1 LRTVRAGS
9 VGNAVGAVNGGAGAI
24 GLVEGVIDR
33 VAGSID
39 DEGEVAGLV
48 ELVSGCLRDAAGG
61 PLVHVNAAFR
71 RVSVSVVHMIAPR
84 FGTGR
89 VGGAGA
95 LAGVLARGEA
105 EAIFV
110 LHFAIQSTR
119 G

>member
-1 LRTVRAGS
+1 LRTVRARS
-9 VGNAVGAVNGGAGAI
+9 VGNAVGAGNGGAGAI

-39 DEGEVAGLV
+39 DVGEVAGLV
-48 ELVSGCLRDAAGG
+48 ELVSGCLRDTAGG

-71 RVSVSVVHMIAPR
+71 RVSVSVVMIAPR

-95 LAGVLARGEA
+95 LADVLARGGA
-105 EAIFV
+105 EAILFCILRYSQPEV
-110 LHFAIQSTR
+110 
-119 G
+119 

>member
-1 LRTVRAGS
+1 
-9 VGNAVGAVNGGAGAI
+9 
-24 GLVEGVIDR
+24 

-39 DEGEVAGLV
+39 DVGEVAGLV

-71 RVSVSVVHMIAPR
+71 RVSVSVIHMIAPR

-105 EAIFV
+105 EAILFCILRYSQPEV
-110 LHFAIQSTR
+110 
-119 G
+119 